1 MEQLARL
8 RSGPACASGAWRRES
23 PGNDDREAISL
34 VTALGVLGRVRGRVR
49 GHAGQW
55 LDASGAGVLS
65 CLRYTDYQMNDR
77 DAEVRR
83 LSELVSEGNVT
94 VLSGAGIST
103 ESGIPDY
110 RGPEGRQRVTPM
122 MYQEFV
128 GAVAN
133 RQRYWARSF
142 VGWRRFAAAAPNSG
156 HYAVAK
162 MQHAGLLG
170 AIVTQNVDGLHQRA
184 GANEV
189 LELHG
194 SLDRVICLDCGT
206 RSSRVELEERLRLA
220 NPDFV
225 ATPHELRPDGDV
237 AIDDEEVRRFQL
249 VRCLV
254 CGSDLLKPDVIF
266 FGESVPKA
274 LVTRCFTEVERSDA
288 LLVLGSSL
296 HVMSGYRFVLRA
308 AELGI
313 PVAIVTRGVTRG
325 DEQAT
330 IRIDAPLGETLAR
343 LDELTAGGRRARS
356 APSPG

>member
-1 MEQLARL
+1 MSEVEAELRRLADL
-8 RSGPACASGAWRRES
+8 
-23 PGNDDREAISL
+23 
-34 VTALGVLGRVRGRVR
+34 VRG
-49 GHAGQW
+49 G
-55 LDASGAGVLS
+55 
-65 CLRYTDYQMNDR
+65 
-77 DAEVRR
+77 EV
-83 LSELVSEGNVT
+83 V

-110 RGPEGRQRVTPM
+110 RGPEGKQRVTPM

-128 GAVAN
+128 GSVAN

-142 VGWRRFAAAAPNSG
+142 VGWRRFAAAAPNGG

-162 MQHAGLLG
+162 LQRAGLVG
-170 AIVTQNVDGLHQRA
+170 AVITQNVDGLHQRA
-184 GANEV
+184 GAHQV

-194 SLDRVICLDCGT
+194 ALDRVVCLNCGS
-206 RSSRVELEERLRLA
+206 RSSRVELEERMRAA

-225 ATPHELRPDGDV
+225 AAPHEIRPDGDV
-237 AIDDEEVRRFQL
+237 VIDDDEVRRFQL

-254 CGSDLLKPDVIF
+254 CGSDLLKPDVTF
-266 FGESVPKA
+266 FGESVPKE
-274 LVTRCFTEVERSDA
+274 LVQRCFAEVERSHA

-308 AELGI
+308 AEREI

-325 DEQAT
+325 DDQAT

-343 LDELTAGGRRARS
+343 LEELTVDPRGARS